1 MESRESDAFTEVR
14 LTLPRSSA
22 QLLVQHLDAAVV
34 PGLEGYF
41 ETLYTE
47 NQTGDSTSLYFYFDP
62 ADTTASLKVE
72 LLAAA
77 SGAEE
82 MDLESRTVSR
92 QEYLESYKKH
102 YTSFRIADFAIVPS
116 WKQSEA
122 DAFPG
127 AQLLFLD
134 PGLAFGTGLH
144 PTTRM
149 CLGWISSHR
158 ELIRAKRIIDAGT
171 GSGILSLALL
181 LAGAGRVLAFD
192 LESNAIRAT
201 EQNLLLNSNLARDR
215 LDLELGGFEIE
226 SFLSFR
232 GEILVGNLTA
242 SIILGAKERIQSGRF
257 PRMIFTGILS
267 EQKEEVRKAFSD
279 WQLVSSAEEDG
290 WALLEL
296 GLSG

>member
-1 MESRESDAFTEVR
+1 MPPESDAFTEVR
-14 LTLPRSSA
+14 LSISRPAA
-22 QLLVQHLDAAVV
+22 QILVQHLDAAVV

-47 NQTGDSTSLYFYFDP
+47 NQTGDSTSLFFYFDP
-62 ADTTASLKVE
+62 NDAAAALKVE

-82 MDLESRTVSR
+82 LELESRTVSR

-102 YTSFRIADFAIVPS
+102 YTSFRVADFAVVPS
-116 WKQSEA
+116 WKKTEA
-122 DAFPG
+122 DLFPG
-127 AQLLFLD
+127 AEVLFLD

-149 CLGWISSHR
+149 CLGWISTR
-158 ELIRAKRIIDAGT
+158 RTLLQGKRIIDAGT
-171 GSGILSLALL
+171 GSGILSLAML

-192 LESNAIRAT
+192 LESNAIRAV
-201 EQNLLLNSNLARDR
+201 EQNLLLNPGIARDR
-215 LDLELGGFEIE
+215 LDLQLGGFEIE
-226 SFLSFR
+226 AFLAFG

-242 SIILGAKERIQSGRF
+242 SIILGAKERIKSARF

-267 EQKEEVRKAFSD
+267 EQKDEVREAFSE

-290 WALLEL
+290 WVLLEL